1 MYEFVTASAGETM
14 QLGSRL
20 GTLLRPGDM
29 VCLFGELGSGKTTF
43 TKGLVQG
50 IGGIEAR
57 TVTSPTFTLLNI
69 YEGTFPVYH
78 FDLFRL
84 NTLDELEEIG
94 YREYFQGDG
103 ICVVEWAE
111 KGAEL
116 LPPERLDVFLSFW
129 KEEQRKIGLTPRG
142 EHFRR
147 VCTCLARK

>member
-1 MYEFVTASAGETM
+1 MYEFVTASADETM
-14 QLGSRL
+14 RLGSRL

-43 TKGLVQG
+43 TKGLIQG

-94 YREYFQGDG
+94 YREYFQGNG

-129 KEEQRKIGLTPRG
+129 KEERRKIGLTPRG